1 MPNCQRVRDPLARA
15 PVCPSRRTPPR
26 AQWPWPGYL
35 MPSGWRHDVQVGTLR
50 TWATRLSCYGRGL
63 RCCCCYWGLWP
74 GCVCAAP
81 AQGQRGRRKSMS
93 REICKRISRASQWLL
108 GPIPW
113 SGRRGQDPEWTWP
126 LTRPQQGRTNC
137 CGSPPCRTVSVG
149 DLVGKGQ
156 AVGWPVRSAEGT
168 TQAFLPEPEFARYQ
182 NFSKETPLSWSIT
195 TGGAPGSPPKMR
207 TTPTPMRTCSS
218 VGHGAGTQSQVE
230 RTPRTI
236 RTQYPSTNGTSPCRL
251 RSKSPEQHI
260 CPQRGARMRTRES
273 QTT

>member
-1 MPNCQRVRDPLARA
+1 MGNETEL
-15 PVCPSRRTPPR
+15 
-26 AQWPWPGYL
+26 
-35 MPSGWRHDVQVGTLR
+35 
-50 TWATRLSCYGRGL
+50 
-63 RCCCCYWGLWP
+63 LWP
-74 GCVCAAP
+74 GAALLLLLLGAVAGLCVRCSRPGAKRTEKIYEQRNLQENQQSFSVASRTYSLVRQAWPGPRMDMAPDAAP
-81 AQGQRGRRKSMS
+81 TGKD
-93 REICKRISRASQWLL
+93 KLL
-108 GPIPW
+108 RF
-113 SGRRGQDPEWTWP
+113 STLQD
-126 LTRPQQGRTNC
+126 
-137 CGSPPCRTVSVG
+137 
-149 DLVGKGQ
+149 
-156 AVGWPVRSAEGT
+156 
-168 TQAFLPEPEFARYQ
+168 EPEFARYQ